1 MQKMSTLNV
10 LTFDSNQLEV
20 KVRLQKTTFI
30 LKIPFMSCNVTQC
43 LLYLYFGPIIVSA
56 PRRFCRF
63 VRDFTGFEHSKLTFY
78 LSVRPASCP
87 VHISYII

>member
-20 KVRLQKTTFI
+20 KVRFKKITVI
-30 LKIPFMSCNVTQC
+30 LNIPFMSCNVTQC

-56 PRRFCRF
+56 PRRF
-63 VRDFTGFEHSKLTFY
+63 VRDFFGFEHSKLTFY
-78 LSVRPASCP
+78 ISVRPATCP
-87 VHISYII
+87 VHISYIL